1 VPVPPPVALARA
13 TEALRPASVREPC
26 WEPKWDG
33 WRAAYVGG
41 RLWSRRGTELTRY
54 FPDLVPVM
62 RDRLPTDTCVDGE
75 LVVWAIAAGRLNFAA
90 LSRRIVAGHRVA
102 AVAIHHPAH
111 FVAFDLLAVGGT
123 DLRRRPLA
131 TRREQLEQ
139 LMFGL
144 AAPLAV
150 CEQTTEEAVARR
162 WLETLGAAGVE
173 GVVVKDRAAA
183 YPDAA
188 GMRCWYKV
196 KIRNSLDAVAVGTVG
211 DPAAPTAL
219 LLACPTADGL
229 QPMETTTA
237 LPRATARDVGRHLV
251 VDPQA
256 RPPRVSWPGR
266 DVFEGALTGIEPVV
280 VEVRADVAIDNGVL
294 RHAARLVRLRLDL
307 SVEDLCRDLGWPR
320 PQGRRTRAV
329 PRRPGARGDEGA

>member
-1 VPVPPPVALARA
+1 MPVPPPVALAQA

-75 LVVWAIAAGRLNFAA
+75 LVVWATAAGRLNFAA
-90 LSRRIVAGHRVA
+90 LSRRVVAGHRIA
-102 AVAIHHPAH
+102 SVAIHHPAH

-131 TRREQLEQ
+131 TRREQPQQ
-139 LMFGL
+139 LMSGL

-162 WLETLGAAGVE
+162 WLTAPTRETGELSANDIDVAAGAALARGCLGV
-173 GVVVKDRAAA
+173 
-183 YPDAA
+183 
-188 GMRCWYKV
+188 
-196 KIRNSLDAVAVGTVG
+196 
-211 DPAAPTAL
+211 L
-219 LLACPTADGL
+219 LLADG
-229 QPMETTTA
+229 
-237 LPRATARDVGRHLV
+237 VGRRAGHRRLRALSRHCRSSV
-251 VDPQA
+251 PDDGKSA
-256 RPPRVSWPGR
+256 TVSGDSPGPGR
-266 DVFEGALTGIEPVV
+266 SSMRSE
-280 VEVRADVAIDNGVL
+280 AD
-294 RHAARLVRLRLDL
+294 
-307 SVEDLCRDLGWPR
+307 SVG
-320 PQGRRTRAV
+320 GRS
-329 PRRPGARGDEGA
+329 P